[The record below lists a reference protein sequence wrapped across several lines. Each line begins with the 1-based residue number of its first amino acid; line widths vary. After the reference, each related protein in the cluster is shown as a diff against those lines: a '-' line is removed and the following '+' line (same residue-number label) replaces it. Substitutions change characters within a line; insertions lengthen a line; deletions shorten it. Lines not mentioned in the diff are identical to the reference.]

1 MNIPTPKAP
10 RGAKAVGSWTRKAL
24 SIMGVASLLSACND
38 RDTTPT
44 GVSRPEAVEEAV
56 VASVVTLPEPF
67 TARAPLDAFFINQP
81 SEVMMRTESRR
92 DFAIQRL
99 VTSPTAPQFWHTHPG
114 PSFAIVERGKIM
126 ITRYS
131 KKNGCVSTVYGPG
144 ELAGPTYFEEAGEVH
159 RATIVGDETVVEYKA
174 RFYTP
179 AGEPF
184 GRNVTENPVC

>member
-10 RGAKAVGSWTRKAL
+10 RGTKPFGFGARKAL
-24 SIMGVASLLSACND
+24 SIIWVASLSSGCDD
-38 RDTTPT
+38 RAATPT
-44 GVSRPEAVEEAV
+44 GITRPDAIEGASIV
-56 VASVVTLPEPF
+56 SVVTLPEPF

-81 SEVMMRTESRR
+81 SEVMMRTEERR

-99 VTSPTAPQFWHTHPG
+99 VTSPTAAQFWHTHPG

-131 KKNGCVSTVYGPG
+131 KKYGCVSTVYGPG
-144 ELAGPTYFEEAGEVH
+144 EPAGATYFEEAGEVH
-159 RATIVGDETVVEYKA
+159 RASVVGEETVVEYKA

-179 AGEPF
+179 AGQPF
-184 GRNVTENPVC
+184 GRNVTEDPVC